1 MEHIS
6 QQCSEGLRNMLLA
19 FGGEHSRLRPKEYE
33 TSGLESCVYRS
44 DPLDPQ
50 ENYIKAMRAFQRSKY
65 NPENVEVMQ
74 PSFSGASSFV
84 PNVQPMVYPQAQ
96 PQPVQ
101 QMPVT
106 QPMPVQAPVQQQPVY
121 YQAPPQ
127 QIMPSNPLDISQY
140 LGEPVVQNTAPSNDS
155 PLYIDFSRA
164 ITPVSQQLEKSLH
177 IQGRSLS
184 HLDKILT
191 VLCMLAEV
199 DKNTLKPLAQSHP
212 TAKVQPTAAVAPAP
226 KTQVNIPIKP
236 PTPQR
241 EIPIPESGEFPMDES
256 LIDNPNFDP
265 EQFLGAMAPQEQEW
279 NPEDDE
285 EVEEAAPSP
294 APVPTP
300 TPVAKPTKPRVTA
313 KAKKPAATTSRVQ
326 VRKK

>member
-33 TSGLESCVYRS
+33 MSDPESRMYRS
-44 DPLDPQ
+44 DPIDPQ
-50 ENYIKAMRAFQRSKY
+50 ENYRKAMRAFERSKY

-84 PNVQPMVYPQAQ
+84 PNVQPVVYPQVQPQ

-101 QMPVT
+101 QIPVT
-106 QPMPVQAPVQQQPVY
+106 QPMPVQVPVQPQPVY
-121 YQAPPQ
+121 YQAPPPQ

-199 DKNTLKPLAQSHP
+199 DKTTLKPIAKAHP
-212 TAKVQPTAAVAPAP
+212 VAKVQPTASVAPAP
-226 KTQVNIPIKP
+226 RTQVNIPITP

-256 LIDNPNFDP
+256 LVDNPDFDP
-265 EQFLGAMAPQEQEW
+265 EAILGMMSPQEEEW

-285 EVEEAAPSP
+285 EEAPAAPAP
-294 APVPTP
+294 APA
-300 TPVAKPTKPRVTA
+300 PVAKPAKARVTA